1 MKKLYYISWNGT
13 CARFTRCF
21 DSKAER
27 DKFEKE
33 INPILAE
40 QGVNI
45 VLDCNSLD
53 YISSSGL
60 RVVLK
65 AQKMVSARKGDMTL
79 TGVKPQIK
87 KVFDMTGFSRFLKIQ

>member
-1 MKKLYYISWNGT
+1 M
-13 CARFTRCF
+13 
-21 DSKAER
+21 AEIVR
-27 DKFEKE
+27 NENKILVKTGVRIDTINAGEFERE

-40 QGVNI
+40 QGVD
-45 VLDCNSLD
+45 VELDCSELD

-65 AQKMVSARKGDMTL
+65 AQKMISANKGQLKL

-87 KVFDMTGFSRFLKIQ
+87 KVFDMTGFSRFLKIN